1 VTLLAIL
8 SSIGIGMVL
17 GTSVFLF
24 RKRQKDNFRIDNT
37 REVITITLRGLQ
49 DIDMICSTIDNGNV
63 VILGV
68 RDLARLDMIR
78 LKRSIQQLKSHVRA
92 IGGDIVA
99 LGKEFVVVVPPTMK
113 LSFIKHYLEESQDE
127 DIDPPETP
135 SEVGLL

>member
-1 VTLLAIL
+1 
-8 SSIGIGMVL
+8 MVL

-24 RKRQKDNFRIDNT
+24 RKRQKDNFRFDNT

>member
-1 VTLLAIL
+1 MTLLAIL

-24 RKRQKDNFRIDNT
+24 RKRNKDNFGFDT
-37 REVITITLRGLQ
+37 KREVVTITLRGLQ
-49 DIDMICSTIDNGNV
+49 DIDMICETIDSGNV
-63 VILGV
+63 VILGI

-78 LKRSIQQLKSHVRA
+78 LKRSIQQLRSHVRT

-99 LGKEFVVVVPPTMK
+99 LGKEFVVIVPPTMK
-113 LSFIKHYLEESQDE
+113 LSFIKQYLEETQEE
-127 DIDPPETP
+127 DMNPPEPP

>member
-1 VTLLAIL
+1 MTLLAIL

-24 RKRQKDNFRIDNT
+24 RKRQKDNFRFDNT

-99 LGKEFVVVVPPTMK
+99 LGKEFVVIVPPSMK
-113 LSFIKHYLEESQDE
+113 LSFIKHYLEEAQDE